1 LKEKG
6 GMTADDHTTDDS
18 AAPEPRAISWR
29 IAIAAAVLAA
39 MLGLGVLLAI
49 TEMGGDLDVRV
60 LAARIRGLDEWGHA
74 AVVGLMVVHS
84 FVPFPAEILALCAGA
99 VYGTLWGTVLIW
111 VGAMIG
117 ACLSFALARW
127 LGQPFVNAVLGPRSR
142 ARLDGWTAEQGAV
155 ALLVARFIPII
166 AFNLINYAAGL
177 TRVSWATFLWTTGLG
192 IVPLTVLMAA
202 LGSTMMEL
210 TWPWLLGLSAAG
222 ILAVCCGHRWA
233 KRRGWLGG
241 GSTNL

>member
-1 LKEKG
+1 
-6 GMTADDHTTDDS
+6 MTADDNTTGDGR
-18 AAPEPRAISWR
+18 APGPRAVSRR

-39 MLGLGVLLAI
+39 LLGLGVLLAF
-49 TEMGGDLDVRV
+49 TELGGNLDVRV
-60 LAARIRGLDEWGHA
+60 LAERIRGLGNWGYV

-99 VYGTLWGTVLIW
+99 VYGTAWGTVLIW
-111 VGAMIG
+111 TGAMIG

-127 LGQPFVNAVLGPRSR
+127 LGQPFVNAVLGPVSR

-177 TRVSWATFLWTTGLG
+177 TRVSWGTFLWTTGLG
-192 IVPLTVLMAA
+192 IVPLTVLMVAMGA
-202 LGSTMMEL
+202 SMMEL
-210 TWPWLLGLSAAG
+210 TWPWLLGLAVAG
-222 ILAVCCGHRWA
+222 IMVVCCGHWWVR
-233 KRRGWLGG
+233 KRGWLGG
-241 GSTNL
+241 GSANP